1 MNEMNPRRSLV
12 LLVTS
17 LCIMGTIGLF
27 RRYIPLSSGL
37 LAFWRGLIG
46 AVSLLVFILLRRRGA
61 WQRIGGRK
69 LAALAATGACLG
81 INWMLFFE
89 ACSRTT
95 IARAT
100 LCYYMQPTIVLL
112 LSAVLFRERLTARK
126 LVCAVVALAGMVLVS
141 GVLEPAADG
150 PDGLN
155 GVLYGLGAACFYAMV
170 VILNKKIGG
179 VDIYRKTTIELFAA
193 ALTLTPWLLATGGFS
208 GVTYDAG
215 LILPLLVAGVFYTGI
230 TYAMYFGSMGGL
242 KAQTISAL
250 SYIDPVMAM
259 LVSALILGEGLT
271 PAGIIGAVLI
281 LGAAI
286 AGERPDADLTS
297 SRTA

>member
-1 MNEMNPRRSLV
+1 M
-12 LLVTS
+12 
-17 LCIMGTIGLF
+17 
-27 RRYIPLSSGL
+27 
-37 LAFWRGLIG
+37 
-46 AVSLLVFILLRRRGA
+46 
-61 WQRIGGRK
+61 
-69 LAALAATGACLG
+69 
-81 INWMLFFE
+81 
-89 ACSRTT
+89 
-95 IARAT
+95 
-100 LCYYMQPTIVLL
+100 
-112 LSAVLFRERLTARK
+112 
-126 LVCAVVALAGMVLVS
+126 
-141 GVLEPAADG
+141 
-150 PDGLN
+150 
-155 GVLYGLGAACFYAMV
+155 
-170 VILNKKIGG
+170 LNKKIGG

-208 GVTYDAG
+208 GVTYDAR
-215 LILPLLVAGVFYTGI
+215 LILLLLVAGVFYTGI

-250 SYIDPVMAM
+250 SYIDPVVAM